1 MEVIKNWKKYLRRA
15 VYSVL
20 TVVLAINWIL
30 GLVLVAIKSTCFK
43 IIGIES
49 YWDLDNEWFQVKQE
63 IDYWR
68 NNWG

>member
-20 TVVLAINWIL
+20 TVFLAIGWVL
-30 GLVLVAIKSTCFK
+30 GLVIVAIKSTCFK